1 MYRASIVPSRKSDT
15 DENFRVFV
23 LVMHE
28 HLIHRSPF
36 VSELEDGNA
45 DDSCEEEVDRFF
57 DGVSDDNEVP
67 KLENVV
73 M

>member
-1 MYRASIVPSRKSDT
+1 
-15 DENFRVFV
+15 
-23 LVMHE
+23 MHE

-57 DGVSDDNEVP
+57 DGDSDDNEVP